1 MTQHIPILESE
12 IVEALR
18 AADPR
23 VRRLIDGTL
32 GGGGH
37 TLALLRA
44 GVKAVL
50 AFDLDKSA
58 IDRARERLVDYRAHA
73 ILVHDSYVQ
82 MGIKAKEIGWDNAD
96 AILLDL
102 GMSSLQLDDPER
114 GFSFRYDSPLD
125 MRFDKS
131 KGGTTA
137 DDLVNGLPAD
147 ELADLLFDYGEERHS
162 RRIARAIVDQRPI
175 STTRQ
180 LADLV
185 ERVIPAPARR
195 ALKTHPATKV
205 FQGLRIAVNQELDA
219 VEQVLPIA
227 VDLLRPG
234 GRFAV
239 ITFHSLEDRI
249 VKQTFRNLS
258 TTVTAPPGLASMEER
273 RARIKLVNRKPIV
286 ADRAE
291 VYANPRSRSA
301 KLRVVE
307 KLERA

>member
-1 MTQHIPILESE
+1 
-12 IVEALR
+12 
-18 AADPR
+18 
-23 VRRLIDGTL
+23 
-32 GGGGH
+32 
-37 TLALLRA
+37 
-44 GVKAVL
+44 
-50 AFDLDKSA
+50 
-58 IDRARERLVDYRAHA
+58 
-73 ILVHDSYVQ
+73 
-82 MGIKAKEIGWDNAD
+82 
-96 AILLDL
+96 
-102 GMSSLQLDDPER
+102 
-114 GFSFRYDSPLD
+114 

-234 GRFAV
+234 G
-239 ITFHSLEDRI
+239 S
-249 VKQTFRNLS
+249 S
-258 TTVTAPPGLASMEER
+258 P
-273 RARIKLVNRKPIV
+273 
-286 ADRAE
+286 
-291 VYANPRSRSA
+291 
-301 KLRVVE
+301 
-307 KLERA
+307 